1 MIKKIKTSQRNHYIV
16 NPSKFFI
23 GQLEKKEI
31 SFLFIDPNLNMNLS
45 NHKFIFEA
53 FQLPYDFIIK
63 PSIVKETLEKI
74 NKIDKDKLIYE
85 KRGIK
90 VYSNHQIS
98 NEDNNNDNISWNNNK
113 E

>member
-1 MIKKIKTSQRNHYIV
+1 MGS
-16 NPSKFFI
+16 
-23 GQLEKKEI
+23 LEKKEI
-31 SFLFIDPNLNMNLS
+31 SFLFIDPDLNMNLS

-53 FQLPYDFIIK
+53 FQLPFDFIIK
-63 PSIVKETLEKI
+63 PTIVKETLEKI

-98 NEDNNNDNISWNNNK
+98 NEDNNNSKRKLSHNNNNNDTSSFYNSK
-113 E
+113 G